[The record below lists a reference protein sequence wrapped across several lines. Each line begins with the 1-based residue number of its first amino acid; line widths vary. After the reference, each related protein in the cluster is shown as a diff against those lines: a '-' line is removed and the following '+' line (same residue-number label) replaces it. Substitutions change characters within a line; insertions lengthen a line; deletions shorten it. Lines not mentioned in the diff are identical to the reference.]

1 MKKIDVSSNRKNS
14 INMKT
19 LKISLVAASLL
30 VAFMLIFSACT
41 KNGIDSS
48 AGGKVAIYL
57 TDGPGEFDSV
67 FIDIQKV
74 EVKIDT
80 STGYRNNDDRCK
92 DDDDRDDHQKRRD
105 DYGEWVNI
113 NFTPA
118 IIDVLSLRNG
128 VETKLGEANIL
139 AGTVRKIRI
148 TLGTQNRVVK
158 NGVSSTLE
166 LRNETNN
173 FLYVKLYDKHRQRMS
188 DSTSVSVWV
197 DFDVANSIYE
207 KDGKFYLKPVL
218 RPFNNK
224 NFGVVEG
231 KVLPL
236 EAKAVVRITN
246 GAGFNGVA
254 LPNRE
259 GKFKLR
265 GLESGTYTVTVQ
277 GLAPYV
283 DKVISNVVVTKGKE
297 TELGVI
303 TLTQ

>member
-1 MKKIDVSSNRKNS
+1 
-14 INMKT
+14 MKT
-19 LKISLVAASLL
+19 LKISLVAASAL

-41 KNGIDSS
+41 KTGIDAS
-48 AGGKVAIYL
+48 AGGKVSVFL

-80 STGYRNNDDRCK
+80 SSTYKNDDERCK
-92 DDDDRDDHQKRRD
+92 DDDDRDDHQKRKD

-118 IIDVLSLRNG
+118 IIDILSLRNG
-128 VETKLGEANIL
+128 VETKLGDANIL
-139 AGTVRKIRI
+139 TGTVRKIRI

-158 NGVSSTLE
+158 SGVSSTLE

-173 FLYVKLYDKHRQRMS
+173 FLYVKLYDKHRQRS
-188 DSTSVSVWV
+188 ADSASVSVWV

-218 RPFNNK
+218 RPFNNN

-236 EAKAVVRITN
+236 AAKAVVRITN

-277 GLAPYV
+277 GIAPYV

-303 TLTQ
+303 TLQ

>member
-1 MKKIDVSSNRKNS
+1 
-14 INMKT
+14 MKT
-19 LKISLVAASLL
+19 LKFSLVAASL
-30 VAFMLIFSACT
+30 VAAFMLIFSACT
-41 KNGIDSS
+41 KTGIDAS
-48 AGGKVAIYL
+48 AGGKVAVYL
-57 TDGPGEFDSV
+57 TDGPGEYDSV

-80 STGYRNNDDRCK
+80 SSTHKNDDDRCK
-92 DDDDRDDHQKRRD
+92 DDDDRDDHQKRKD
-105 DYGEWVNI
+105 DYGEWVDI

-139 AGTVRKIRI
+139 TGTVRKIRI

-158 NGVSSTLE
+158 TGVSSPLE

-173 FLYVKLYDKHRQRMS
+173 FLYVKLYDKHRERHA

-265 GLESGTYTVTVQ
+265 GLETGTYTVTIQ
-277 GLAPYV
+277 GIPPYV
-283 DKVISNVVVTKGKE
+283 DKVISNVMVTKGKE
-297 TELGVI
+297 TELGVL

>member
-1 MKKIDVSSNRKNS
+1 
-14 INMKT
+14 MKT

-30 VAFMLIFSACT
+30 VAFLLIFSACKKT
-41 KNGIDSS
+41 GID
-48 AGGKVAIYL
+48 AGAVGKVSVYL

-80 STGYRNNDDRCK
+80 NSIYKDDDDRCD
-92 DDDDRDDHQKRRD
+92 DDDDRDDDQRRKD
-105 DYGEWVNI
+105 EYGEWVNI

-139 AGTVRKIRI
+139 TGTVRKIRI

-158 NGVSSTLE
+158 NGVSNPLE
-166 LRNETNN
+166 LKNDNKN

-207 KDGKFYLKPVL
+207 KNGKFYLKPVL

-231 KVLPL
+231 EVLPL
-236 EAKAVVRITN
+236 AAKAVVRITN
-246 GAGFNGVA
+246 GAGFNGVS
-254 LPNRE
+254 LPDRE
-259 GKFKLR
+259 GEFKLR
-265 GLESGTYTVTVQ
+265 GLESGTYTVTVE
-277 GLAPYV
+277 GISPYV
-283 DKVISNVVVTKGKE
+283 DKVISNIVVTKGKE
-297 TELGVI
+297 TDLGVI

>member
-1 MKKIDVSSNRKNS
+1 MKKHVDNPNSKNS
-14 INMKT
+14 MNMKT
-19 LKISLVAASLL
+19 LKISLIAASLL
-30 VAFMLIFSACT
+30 VAFMLIFSSCT
-41 KNGIDSS
+41 KNALDVN
-48 AGGKVAIYL
+48 AGGKVTVYL

-80 STGYRNNDDRCK
+80 NSTYKKDDDRCK
-92 DDDDRDDHQKRRD
+92 DDDDRDDHERRRD
-105 DYGEWVNI
+105 EYGEWVNI
-113 NFTPA
+113 NFTPT

-128 VETKLGEANIL
+128 VEAKLGEANIST
-139 AGTVRKIRI
+139 GTVRKIRI

-173 FLYVKLYDKHRQRMS
+173 FLYVKLYNKHRQRMS

-207 KDGKFYLKPVL
+207 KNGKFYLKPVL

-224 NFGVVEG
+224 NFGEVEG

-236 EAKAVVRITN
+236 EAKAVVRITD

-254 LPNRE
+254 LPNRKGE
-259 GKFKLR
+259 FELR
-265 GLESGTYTVTVQ
+265 GLEPGTYTVTVE
-277 GLAPYV
+277 GIAPYL

>member
-1 MKKIDVSSNRKNS
+1 M
-14 INMKT
+14 NMKT
-19 LKISLVAASLL
+19 LKISLIAASLL
-30 VAFMLIFSACT
+30 VAFMLIFSGCT
-41 KNGIDSS
+41 KNGIDAS
-48 AGGKVAIYL
+48 AGGKVAVYL
-57 TDGPGEFDSV
+57 TDGPGEFDAV

-80 STGYRNNDDRCK
+80 SSAHKDNDDRCK
-92 DDDDRDDHQKRRD
+92 DDDDRDDHQKRKD
-105 DYGEWVNI
+105 DYGEWVDI
-113 NFTPA
+113 KFTPA
-118 IIDVLSLRNG
+118 VIDVLSLRNG

-139 AGTVRKIRI
+139 TGTVRKIRI
-148 TLGTQNRVVK
+148 TLGTQNSVVK
-158 NGVSSTLE
+158 NGVTSTLE

-173 FLYVKLYDKHRQRMS
+173 FLYVKLYDKHRERNANNS
-188 DSTSVSVWV
+188 NVSVWV

-224 NFGVVEG
+224 NFGEVEG

-246 GAGFNGVA
+246 GTGFNGVA

-265 GLESGTYTVTVQ
+265 GLESGTYTVTVE
-277 GLAPYV
+277 GLAPYL

>member
-1 MKKIDVSSNRKNS
+1 M
-14 INMKT
+14 NMKT
-19 LKISLVAASLL
+19 LKISLIAASLL
-30 VAFMLIFSACT
+30 VAFMLIFSGCT
-41 KNGIDSS
+41 KNGIDAS
-48 AGGKVAIYL
+48 AGGKVAVYL
-57 TDGPGEFDSV
+57 TDGPGEFDAV

-80 STGYRNNDDRCK
+80 SSAHKDNDDRCK
-92 DDDDRDDHQKRRD
+92 DDDDRDDHQKRKD
-105 DYGEWVNI
+105 DYGEWVDI
-113 NFTPA
+113 KFTPA
-118 IIDVLSLRNG
+118 VIDVLSLRNG

-139 AGTVRKIRI
+139 TGTVRKIRI
-148 TLGTQNRVVK
+148 TLGTQNSVVK
-158 NGVSSTLE
+158 NGVTSTLE

-173 FLYVKLYDKHRQRMS
+173 FLYVKLYDKHRERNANNS
-188 DSTSVSVWV
+188 NVSVWV

-224 NFGVVEG
+224 NFGEVEG

-265 GLESGTYTVTVQ
+265 GLESGTYTVTVE
-277 GLAPYV
+277 GLAPYL